1 MKTSTLV
8 ASLALAAGLA
18 CTAPAQAQTTQYQ
31 LFDIGQLGTG
41 DLIYATG
48 LNNSG
53 QVSGYAYT
61 NGFNGW
67 SSVGD
72 YRGFVSGADGV
83 GLTGIGTLGGSWSKA
98 YGINDAGQV
107 VGAAQTAT
115 GGFHA
120 FLRGSNSTTLQ
131 DLGTL
136 GAVNSMATA
145 INASGQVIGMTGG
158 ARNDLPTY
166 PDVLDPQQGFI
177 TDANG
182 QSMRA
187 LGSLNGQPLFGN
199 GLNDA
204 GRVVG
209 HIGYSELNQAGTFVT
224 GANGSNPVAL
234 PAAVHYQ
241 ESSINNNGQIA
252 GTYIGPQ
259 EYVGR
264 NAYIGNDSG
273 TVKPLDFTGVDNYTP
288 GNLGGSG
295 QYGPASFSDTSA
307 INEFG
312 QIAGTIHNNRFGRD
326 FAFITGANGQGVI
339 DVNSLFTLADGD
351 WFRNVTGIN
360 DQGQFVV
367 NSGYGHAYLISP
379 IPEPATL
386 ALWGVGLLLIG
397 GAARRRLNGASGSAG
412 RPTAT
417 ARSLRAAMPMPC

>member
-1 MKTSTLV
+1 MKTPTLL
-8 ASLALAAGLA
+8 ASLALAASLA
-18 CTAPAQAQTTQYQ
+18 CTAPARAQTTQYQ

-41 DLIYATG
+41 DLMYATG
-48 LNNSG
+48 INNSG

-72 YRGFVSGADGV
+72 YRGFFSGANGA
-83 GLTGIGTLGGSWSKA
+83 GLTGVGSFGGTWSKA

-107 VGAAQTAT
+107 VGAAQTA
-115 GGFHA
+115 GGSFHA
-120 FLRGSNSTTLQ
+120 FLRNGNSAALQ

-136 GAVNSMATA
+136 GASNSMATA
-145 INASGQVIGMTGG
+145 INASGQVIGMVGG
-158 ARNDLPTY
+158 DRNLPGY

-224 GANGSNPVAL
+224 GPNGSAPVAL

-241 ESSINNNGQIA
+241 ESSINNHGQIA

-259 EYVGR
+259 ESVGR

-273 TVKPLDFTGVDNYTP
+273 TVKPLDFSNVANYDP
-288 GNLGGSG
+288 GYLGGSG
-295 QYGPASFSDTSA
+295 QYGPASFSETTG

-312 QIAGTIHNNRFGRD
+312 QVAGIIHNHRYGRD

-339 DVNSLFTLADGD
+339 DINSLFTLADGD

-397 GAARRRLNGASGSAG
+397 GAVKGSRG
-412 RPTAT
+412 RSTAT
-417 ARSLRAAMPMPC
+417 TRSLPAALPMPC

>member
-1 MKTSTLV
+1 MKTPALV

-31 LFDIGQLGTG
+31 LFDIGQLSTG
-41 DLIYATG
+41 DLMYATG
-48 LNNSG
+48 INNSG

-72 YRGFVSGADGV
+72 YRGFVSGANGT
-83 GLTGIGTLGGSWSKA
+83 GLTGVGTFGGTWSKA
-98 YGINDAGQV
+98 NGINDAGQV
-107 VGAAQTAT
+107 VGEAQTA
-115 GGFHA
+115 GGSYHA
-120 FLRGSNSTTLQ
+120 FLRSSTGSMQ

-136 GAVNSMATA
+136 GATNSSARA
-145 INASGQVIGMTGG
+145 INASGQVIGLTGNAVPG
-158 ARNDLPTY
+158 Y
-166 PDVLDPQQGFI
+166 PDAIDAQQGFI

-182 QSMRA
+182 QAIRG
-187 LGSLNGQPLFGN
+187 LGSLNGQALFGN

-209 HIGYSELNQAGTFVT
+209 HIGFSELNQAGTFVT
-224 GANGSNPVAL
+224 GANGSAPVAL

-259 EYVGR
+259 ADVGR

-273 TVKPLDFTGVDNYTP
+273 TVKPLDFSAIDNYAQ

-295 QYGPASFSDTSA
+295 QYGPASFSETTG

-312 QIAGTIHNNRFGRD
+312 QVAGVIHNNRFGRD
-326 FAFITGANGQGVI
+326 YAFITGANGQGVI

-351 WFRNVTGIN
+351 WFRSVTGIN
-360 DQGQFVV
+360 DHGQFVV
-367 NSGYGHAYLISP
+367 NSGRGHVYLISP

-386 ALWGVGLLLIG
+386 ALWGAGLLLIG
-397 GAARRRLNGASGSAG
+397 GAARRRLSAASGSAG

-417 ARSLRAAMPMPC
+417 ARTLRAARPMPC

>member
-1 MKTSTLV
+1 MKTPALF
-8 ASLALAAGLA
+8 ASLALAASLA
-18 CTAPAQAQTTQYQ
+18 CSAPAQAQTTQYQ
-31 LFDIGQLGTG
+31 LFDLGQLGSG
-41 DLIYATG
+41 DLMYATG
-48 LNNSG
+48 INNSG

-72 YRGFVSGADGV
+72 YRGFFSGADGA
-83 GLTGIGTLGGSWSKA
+83 GLTGVGTFGGTWSKA

-107 VGAAQTAT
+107 VGAAQTA
-115 GGFHA
+115 GGSFHA
-120 FLRGSNSTTLQ
+120 FLRNGNSAALQ

-136 GAVNSMATA
+136 GASNSMATA

-158 ARNDLPTY
+158 DRNLPGY

-224 GANGSNPVAL
+224 GPNGSAPAAL

-241 ESSINNNGQIA
+241 ESSINNAGQIA

-259 EYVGR
+259 AYVGR

-273 TVKPLDFTGVDNYTP
+273 TVKPLDFSNVANYDP
-288 GNLGGSG
+288 GDLGGSG
-295 QYGPASFSDTSA
+295 QYGPASFSETTG

-312 QIAGTIHNNRFGRD
+312 QVAGIIHNYRFARD

-339 DVNSLFTLADGD
+339 DINSLFTLADGD

-379 IPEPATL
+379 VPEPATL
-386 ALWGVGLLLIG
+386 ALWGAGLLLV
-397 GAARRRLNGASGSAG
+397 GAAVRGSGG
-412 RPTAT
+412 RSTAT
-417 ARSLRAAMPMPC
+417 TRSRPAARPMPC

>member
-1 MKTSTLV
+1 MKTPSFL
-8 ASLALAAGLA
+8 ASLALAAALA
-18 CTAPAQAQTTQYQ
+18 CTAAAQAQTTQYQ
-31 LFDIGQLGTG
+31 LFDIGQLNTG
-41 DLIYATG
+41 DLMYATDI
-48 LNNSG
+48 NNSG

-72 YRGFVSGADGV
+72 YRAFSTGADGSGV
-83 GLTGIGTLGGSWSKA
+83 TALGTLGGSWSKA

-107 VGAAQTAT
+107 VGTAQTA
-115 GGFHA
+115 GGSFHA
-120 FLRGSNSTTLQ
+120 FLRGSTGPMQ

-136 GAVNSMATA
+136 GAVNSVAVA
-145 INASGQVIGMTGG
+145 VNASGQVIGRTGG
-158 ARNDLPTY
+158 GPFSSD
-166 PDVLDPQQGFI
+166 PDSLDPQQGFI

-182 QSMRA
+182 QSMRS

-224 GANGSNPVAL
+224 GANGSAPVAL
-234 PAAVHYQ
+234 PAGVHYQ
-241 ESSINNNGQIA
+241 ESSINNAGQIA

-259 EYVGR
+259 DQIGR

-273 TVKPLDFTGVDNYTP
+273 TVKPLDFSNVANYAQ

-295 QYGPASFSDTSA
+295 QYGPASFSDTA
-307 INEFG
+307 GINEFG
-312 QIAGTIHNNRFGRD
+312 QVAGTIHNLRFGRD

-367 NSGYGHAYLISP
+367 NSGYGHVYLISP
-379 IPEPATL
+379 VPEPATL
-386 ALWGVGLLLIG
+386 ALWGVGLLLVG
-397 GAARRRLNGASGSAG
+397 GAARRRFNGAAASAG

-417 ARSLRAAMPMPC
+417 AQNLRAAAPRPC